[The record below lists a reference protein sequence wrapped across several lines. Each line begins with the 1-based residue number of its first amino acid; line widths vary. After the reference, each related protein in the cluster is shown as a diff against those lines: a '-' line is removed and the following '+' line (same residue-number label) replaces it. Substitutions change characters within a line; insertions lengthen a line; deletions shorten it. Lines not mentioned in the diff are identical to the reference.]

1 MPEEIILAIQLTKS
15 SYFNEKA
22 IDYVT
27 AQLND
32 MEVQEVS
39 SIFSA
44 ITTNT
49 TGFNSGPEAQRKILR
64 FNSLIIEYF
73 KTNINKLDDKALA

>member
-49 TGFNSGPEAQRKILR
+49 AGLNSGPEAQRKMLR
-64 FNSLIIEYF
+64 FTALIIEYF
-73 KTNINKLDDKALA
+73 K